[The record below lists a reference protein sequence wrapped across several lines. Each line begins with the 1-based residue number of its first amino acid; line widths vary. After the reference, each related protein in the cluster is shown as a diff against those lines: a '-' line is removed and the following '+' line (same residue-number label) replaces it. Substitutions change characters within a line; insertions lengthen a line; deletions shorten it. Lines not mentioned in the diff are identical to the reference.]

1 MPKLVIVTKGDGDRV
16 FDIETDQ
23 VLIGRGQDTQLM
35 LANVSVSRHHAKIE
49 LRDDEYYLEDVDSRN
64 GTVLNGTRIEEPT
77 LLNSGDEIAVG
88 KFSMVYIG
96 DGKDDRFHKGRFI
109 DYLPKY
115 TAMARTV
122 EDSTFAMS
130 PEELRRKQMELEKI
144 RDAKLVSQANPGKY
158 WHPEDKMLTLGGDG
172 MVFVEGMFT
181 SGIVAEIQWNGRHH
195 VLVKKARLLKML
207 VNDEPVSE
215 RPLTNGDRIRVGNS
229 NFRYELPRSS

>member
-1 MPKLVIVTKGDGDRV
+1 VPKLVIVTKGDGDRV

-35 LANVSVSRHHAKIE
+35 LANVSVSRHHAKIV
-49 LRDDEYYLEDVDSRN
+49 LRGDDYYIEDLDSRN
-64 GTVLNGTRIEEPT
+64 GTVVNGMRAEQAT

-88 KFSMVYIG
+88 KFSLAYIG
-96 DGKDDRFHKGRFI
+96 DGKEDRFYKGRFV

-115 TAMARTV
+115 EAVIRTV

-130 PEELRRKQMELEKI
+130 PDELRRKQMEMEKI
-144 RDAKLVSQANPGKY
+144 RDAKLVSLANPGKY
-158 WHPEDKMLTLGGDG
+158 WHPEDKLLTLGGDG
-172 MVFVEGMFT
+172 MVLIEGMFT

-195 VLVKKARLLKML
+195 VLVKKARLLKLL
-207 VNDEPVSE
+207 VNDEPVSD
-215 RPLTNGDRIRVGNS
+215 RPLTNGDRVRVGNS

>member
-1 MPKLVIVTKGDGDRV
+1 VPRLVIVTKGDGDRV
-16 FDIETDQ
+16 FDIESDQ

-49 LRDDEYYLEDVDSRN
+49 SKGDDYYIEDLDSRN
-64 GTVLNGTRIEEPT
+64 GTVVNGSRIEQST

-88 KFSMVYIG
+88 KFSIAYIG
-96 DGKDDRFHKGRFI
+96 DGQEDRFYKGRFV

-115 TAMARTV
+115 EAMSRTV

-130 PEELRRKQMELEKI
+130 PEELRRKQLEMEKI
-144 RDAKLVSQANPGKY
+144 RDAKLVSVANPAKY
-158 WHPEDKMLTLGGDG
+158 WHPEDKLLTLGGEG
-172 MVFVEGMFT
+172 MVAVEGMFT

-195 VLVKKARLLKML
+195 VLVKKARLLKLL
-207 VNDEPVSE
+207 VNDQPVSE
-215 RPLTNGDRIRVGNS
+215 RPLTSGDRIRVGNS